1 MWKLHVDDSLRQSFE
16 GYLVVVE
23 DSVRVTYFKNRY
35 FLHIKMSYELLRVI
49 VSRQYV
55 IWKIPPLK
63 LSFLNFSV
71 KIGIQLSG
79 IFSDNEIFVS
89 FLPNVN
95 EFRVQLDE
103 SEQSCILWKSTV
115 NVSKLDNDCCS
126 ILEPKSISGNSGVRD

>member
-1 MWKLHVDDSLRQSFE
+1 MHVDDSLRQSFE

-55 IWKIPPLK
+55 ILKIPPLK

-103 SEQSCILWKSTV
+103 SEQSCIL
-115 NVSKLDNDCCS
+115 
-126 ILEPKSISGNSGVRD
+126 